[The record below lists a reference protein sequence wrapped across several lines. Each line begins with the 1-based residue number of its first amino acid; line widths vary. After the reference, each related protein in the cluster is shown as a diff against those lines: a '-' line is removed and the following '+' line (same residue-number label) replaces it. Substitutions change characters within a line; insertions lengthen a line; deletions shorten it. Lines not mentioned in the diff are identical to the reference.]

1 VRVGQRF
8 AADDWDRL
16 DLEAQRARV
25 RDVPIE
31 QRLEE
36 VLAWSAALLADE
48 IERSGGPPRVERPVP
63 VGLGSHLT

>member
-1 VRVGQRF
+1 VRIGQRF
-8 AADDWDRL
+8 EADDWNRL
-16 DLEAQRARV
+16 DLEGQRARL

-48 IERSGGPPRVERPVP
+48 IERSGARPRVERPVP
-63 VGLGSHLT
+63 AGLGSHLT